1 MVLDLVNKEG
11 QEPIAGQKRQV
22 RLLGPRGEKRCR
34 EREGGF
40 WPGFGRRRTKESCK
54 ILGKVEPGGFHHQ
67 LIAKEVEGS

>member
-1 MVLDLVNKEG
+1 LILDLVDKG
-11 QEPIAGQKRQV
+11 GREPIAGWKGQV
-22 RLLGPRGEKRCR
+22 LPGPRRKKRCR